1 MQDTLKDGK
10 KACADAVEA
19 MKRKLAGIRT
29 GRASLSL
36 IEHIEVEA
44 YDSTTPLN
52 QLATL
57 AVADATLLTAQ
68 PWDAGVI
75 KSIEDAIRS
84 ADLGLN
90 PVNDGKLIRIPVPP
104 LTEERRKE
112 FAKKVHAMGEEFKNE
127 VRQIRRDMR
136 EEIKLLKEE
145 KEVSEDEMHRGFDE
159 VQKLHDDFIK
169 QVDALVAQKEEEIM
183 TV

>member
-57 AVADATLLTAQ
+57 AVAEHAYRLVAALRRQGELRLTGTNVEFYRGRIADGNLSLPVGTRLPAGDKALESLIEGLLQ
-68 PWDAGVI
+68 
-75 KSIEDAIRS
+75 
-84 ADLGLN
+84 
-90 PVNDGKLIRIPVPP
+90 
-104 LTEERRKE
+104 
-112 FAKKVHAMGEEFKNE
+112 
-127 VRQIRRDMR
+127 
-136 EEIKLLKEE
+136 
-145 KEVSEDEMHRGFDE
+145 RG
-159 VQKLHDDFIK
+159 
-169 QVDALVAQKEEEIM
+169 DALVQRVLDHAHPEGSLSEQIDRNTGEMRGATDLTWSYAALISALLAREEAERNA
-183 TV
+183 T